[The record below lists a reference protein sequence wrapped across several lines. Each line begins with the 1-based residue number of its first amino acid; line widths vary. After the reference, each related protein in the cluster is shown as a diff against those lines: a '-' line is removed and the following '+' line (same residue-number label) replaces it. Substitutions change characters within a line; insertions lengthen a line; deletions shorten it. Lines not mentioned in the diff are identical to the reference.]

1 MWIKINNRLLNL
13 ERATD
18 VGLRKESVTVY
29 FGNDEYW
36 STKYDTLQEAED
48 TFNAI
53 MTLTDAKDVKRAVDF
68 LKMDTY
74 TTHN

>member
-48 TFNAI
+48 
-53 MTLTDAKDVKRAVDF
+53 L
-68 LKMDTY
+68 
-74 TTHN
+74 